1 MAELADALDLGSST
15 SVSYTIDDA
24 VNKIFTKLDEAIDDF
39 ENGRVLSEE
48 VVWKQIKRRAITGA
62 GEGKCPAPDCCVK
75 CEKRL

>member
-1 MAELADALDLGSST
+1 MTTVTAQNNLENS
-15 SVSYTIDDA
+15 SYTIDDA

-62 GEGKCPAPDCCVK
+62 GAGKCPAPDCCVK

>member
-1 MAELADALDLGSST
+1 MEGYGFFVYNYKELLQQ
-15 SVSYTIDDA
+15 SYTIDDA

-62 GEGKCPAPDCCVK
+62 GA
-75 CEKRL
+75 